1 MSSSAIRAGR
11 AFVELFADDS
21 ALVRTLRR
29 AEAKV
34 VQFGTNIQS
43 IGRRLTMLGLSAS
56 IPFAASMRVF
66 SSFDDQMRTVQAVTG
81 ATGAEFDKLTEKA
94 KLLGRTTSFT
104 TAQVASGM
112 VELGR
117 AGFAPD
123 EVDTAIAGMLDL
135 ARATGTDLAIATEIA
150 GNTLRRF
157 NLDANE
163 MTRVSDVLTATA
175 NLSAQT
181 LVDLGESLKDSGP
194 LASAYGM
201 SLEELCKTL
210 GALANFGI
218 KGSMAG
224 TTMKNIMTRLAD
236 PKIQKQF
243 DELGVSVSKM
253 GKMRNVADI
262 LSDVGK
268 AVESLPT
275 DKKLAIFKDL
285 FGLRAIAGGAKLTVA
300 EFKRLND
307 GIDASAGRSRQTAK
321 DMDAGIGGSFR
332 MLWSAIEGV
341 AIAVGEALAPSL
353 QKLTDYFTA
362 ATSGLVE
369 YITKNKELI
378 VRSAKIVSII
388 TGIGI
393 GLLALGGMFI
403 GVGKTIGIIATSIA
417 SVANIALAGISLI
430 SGAVNVLTFIIGGIA
445 IAFTTVVSGLG
456 VVFGGITSALTAA
469 LSGLAVIGTTVFSAI
484 AAMVAALVSPIGLV
498 VIALAAV
505 GGAAYLVEQN
515 FSAIS
520 NIVAAVFNGIV
531 SAIRNVLTA
540 VYAFLN
546 QFVEFK
552 ILFTVVQ
559 LAVSG
564 IKILGQTFLWLG
576 QNIAVPVIRSIA
588 NIFVWLGRQVVN
600 IGAGIVSSIVSVFSR
615 IAGFIGTVFGGM
627 ISIVRNIFTNIVA
640 VSGSVFSTIGQVL
653 SPILTIV
660 STVFHGAVRMMSGFI
675 SVLKNVAGWVGAL
688 ARSFFVVEAGVQ
700 VFSLLSRAVSGL
712 VGLFATAAR
721 GIIATLFTIVQNI
734 PAIVAGIVR
743 FFAAVPGFILSA
755 FRAVPQIIGGVF
767 AAAFSIVRN
776 VISGIGNVLS
786 GVVSL
791 MSGMWNGLTGV
802 FSKVFETLGSIV
814 SGFGNFFIG
823 AFANVGTAVNW
834 LREMFGSLCSFAT
847 ETFGAITAALGRG
860 DIEAAIQV
868 IWASIKLIWVKGST
882 SLLSTWYWLTET
894 LQTAWANCVFK
905 IAELLTAAWFG
916 VQEFW
921 TETVYTMS
929 TLWVEFSNGVVSA
942 WKTAEQSIAQ
952 GIGYIIAKMQGLDPN
967 EMANIISEDYNRQA
981 QQRENEKSNAL
992 SSIQQQRDNKMS
1004 SLKTE
1009 KEGTLNALQ
1018 SDFERNSEN
1027 RRTDYDAKIAAQ
1039 EAELQSAKNAYNEA
1053 INNAKNPVKPE
1064 GAEEPESLTDRL
1076 KAKVEETIKG
1086 FKANTDLD
1094 SKVSVSGSFSA
1105 AAIQSMGYGSSM
1117 DRVAK
1122 ATEKSEKHLEKLV
1135 NKNDKPDKQ
1144 PTKQQ
1149 DEDEDYDGD
1158 DLAVRELKQQTR
1170 FLRDISE
1177 RGLSSKFA

>member
-1 MSSSAIRAGR
+1 MSTSAIRAGR

-34 VQFGTNIQS
+34 VQFGTNIQT
-43 IGRRLTMLGLSAS
+43 IGRRLTTLGLSAS
-56 IPFAASMRVF
+56 IPFAASMKIF

-135 ARATGTDLAIATEIA
+135 ARATGTDLATATEIA

-201 SLEELCKTL
+201 TLEELCKTL

-243 DELGVSVSKM
+243 NELGVSVTKM

-268 AVESLPT
+268 AVDGLPT
-275 DKKLAIFKDL
+275 DKKLAVFKDL
-285 FGLRAIAGGAKLTVA
+285 FGLRAIAGSAKLTVA
-300 EFKRLND
+300 EFERLNE
-307 GIDASAGRSRQTAK
+307 GIDASAGRARQTSK

-393 GLLALGGMFI
+393 GLLTLGGMFI
-403 GVGKTIGIIATSIA
+403 GVGKTIGIIATTIA
-417 SVANIALAGISLI
+417 TFAKIALAGISLI
-430 SGAVNVLTFIIGGIA
+430 SGAVNVLTFLIGGIA
-445 IAFTTVVSGLG
+445 TAFTAVVGGLG
-456 VVFGGITSALTAA
+456 IVFSGIATALTAA
-469 LSGLAVIGTTVFSAI
+469 LSGLAVVGTAVFSAV
-484 AAMVAALVSPIGLV
+484 AAAVAALVSPIGLV
-498 VIALAAV
+498 VIALATL
-505 GGAAYLVEQN
+505 GG
-515 FSAIS
+515 
-520 NIVAAVFNGIV
+520 
-531 SAIRNVLTA
+531 
-540 VYAFLN
+540 
-546 QFVEFK
+546 
-552 ILFTVVQ
+552 
-559 LAVSG
+559 
-564 IKILGQTFLWLG
+564 
-576 QNIAVPVIRSIA
+576 
-588 NIFVWLGRQVVN
+588 
-600 IGAGIVSSIVSVFSR
+600 
-615 IAGFIGTVFGGM
+615 
-627 ISIVRNIFTNIVA
+627 
-640 VSGSVFSTIGQVL
+640 VFSTAFR
-653 SPILTIV
+653 IV
-660 STVFHGAVRMMSGFI
+660 RGVVSG
-675 SVLKNVAGWVGAL
+675 VGN
-688 ARSFFVVEAGVQ
+688 
-700 VFSLLSRAVSGL
+700 LLSGL
-712 VGLFATAAR
+712 
-721 GIIATLFTIVQNI
+721 
-734 PAIVAGIVR
+734 
-743 FFAAVPGFILSA
+743 
-755 FRAVPQIIGGVF
+755 
-767 AAAFSIVRN
+767 
-776 VISGIGNVLS
+776 
-786 GVVSL
+786 VSL
-791 MSGMWNGLTGV
+791 MSGMGNGLIGV
-802 FSKVFETLGSIV
+802 FSTVFETLGSIV

-834 LREMFGSLCSFAT
+834 LKEMFGSLCTFAT
-847 ETFGAITAALGRG
+847 ETFGAIAAALGRG

-894 LQTAWANCVFK
+894 LQTAWATCVFK
-905 IAELLTAAWFG
+905 IAELLTTAWFG

-952 GIGYIIAKMQGLDPN
+952 GIGSIIAKMQGLDPN
-967 EMANIISEDYNRQA
+967 EMANIISEDYDRQA
-981 QQRENEKSNAL
+981 TQRENEKGKAL
-992 SSIQQQRDNKMS
+992 SAIQQQRDNKMS

-1009 KEGTLNALQ
+1009 KEGTLNTLQ
-1018 SDFERNSEN
+1018 SDFERNSAN

-1053 INNAKNPVKPE
+1053 INRAKNPVKVE

-1076 KAKVEETIKG
+1076 KSKVEEVVKG
-1086 FKANTDLD
+1086 FNANTDLG

-1105 AAIQSMGYGSSM
+1105 AAIQSMGVGSSM

-1135 NKNDKPDKQ
+1135 NKNDKPEKQ
-1144 PTKQQ
+1144 AAKKK
-1149 DEDEDYDGD
+1149 DEDENTDGD